1 MKNRDKYQDVIS
13 SWSIKDSP
21 IQDGLVYDREKTDAN
36 WGYCFLLFFAL
47 WVGIVIYAFT
57 AGDLAAFEL
66 AADDAEKGA
75 GKVKISPSV
84 YQTFINIAI
93 ALLFCVVLA
102 LIYIG
107 IMAKFTKMLCYMS
120 IMFIETFFI
129 VCMALPILKFGMADG
144 IKFAAAPGLMF
155 LLLNC

>member
-1 MKNRDKYQDVIS
+1 VIS

-120 IMFIETFFI
+120 IAFIETFFI
-129 VCMALPILKFGMADG
+129 VCIALPILKFGLTADG
-144 IKFAAAPGLMF
+144 IKFAAAPGLLF
-155 LLLNC
+155 LFLNC